1 MKVIS
6 VVGTRPQ
13 IIKLAPLSRAF
24 EAHPQIQHGVCHT
37 GQHTDSQL
45 SAVFFDQL
53 GLPQPE
59 FHFELQARSPL
70 GKVHQMIT
78 QLSSLFHL
86 EEPDW
91 VLLYGD
97 TNSTLA
103 GAIVARLMN
112 IKTAH
117 IEAGLRSYRKSMP
130 EEFNRI
136 VSDAA
141 ADLLF
146 TSSHQGSQTLKNEA
160 NPAPVV
166 YCGDIMYESQQ
177 MALQAEPQWPE
188 ALAERPDSYLL
199 FTLHRREN
207 LTEQRLNQCT
217 ALLHRLAQEYTVYFP
232 LHPGTRKALKARHF
246 PDRLIPLEP
255 LGYVEMTHLLKGAQ
269 ALLTDSGGLQKEAY
283 YLKKPCLTLRAET
296 EWTELVE
303 AGVNRLTDLEEQ
315 RVMEGLA
322 HFEQQP
328 PTFPQSLYHE
338 VPSSKTIIET
348 LLKAQ
353 S

>member
-13 IIKLAPLSRAF
+13 IIKLAPLRKAL
-24 EAHPQIQHGVCHT
+24 EAYPQVAHAVCHT
-37 GQHTDSQL
+37 GQHTDALL
-45 SAVFFDQL
+45 SEVFFQQL
-53 GLPQPE
+53 GIPKPD
-59 FHFELQARSPL
+59 FHFELQAQSAL

-86 EEPDW
+86 EEPEW

-97 TNSTLA
+97 TNTTLA
-103 GAIVARLMN
+103 GAIVAKLMD

-136 VSDAA
+136 ASDAA

-146 TSSHQGSQTLKNEA
+146 TSSHKGSETLKTEA

-166 YCGDIMYESQQ
+166 YCGDLMYESQQ
-177 MALQAEPQWPE
+177 LALQASPQWP
-188 ALAERPDSYLL
+188 AEMGEVPGAYLL

-207 LTEQRLNQCT
+207 LTKQRLNQCS
-217 ALLHRLAQEYTVYFP
+217 ALLHRLAQHYTIFFP
-232 LHPGTRKALKARHF
+232 LHPGTRKAMEARHF
-246 PDRLIPLEP
+246 PEKLVPIDP

-283 YLKKPCLTLRAET
+283 YLNTPCLTLRAET

-303 AGVNRLTDLEEQ
+303 AGVNRLTDLEEK
-315 RVMEGLA
+315 RVMDGLA

-338 VPSSKTIIET
+338 VPASKTIIET
-348 LLKAQ
+348 LLNAQ